1 MRIKVINPNTTE
13 SMTRTIGDAAARAAS
28 PGTKIVAVSPSM
40 GPVSI
45 ECH

>member
-28 PGTKIVAVSPSM
+28 PVLRSWP
-40 GPVSI
+40 
-45 ECH
+45 